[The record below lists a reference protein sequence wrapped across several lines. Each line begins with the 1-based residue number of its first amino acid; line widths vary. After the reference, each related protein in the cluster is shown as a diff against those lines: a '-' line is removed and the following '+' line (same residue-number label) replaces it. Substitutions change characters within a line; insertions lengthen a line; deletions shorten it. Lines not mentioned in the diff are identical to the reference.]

1 MITYHAIGSGANA
14 AAYHDKAFSAEGN
27 VRDADNYYMDE
38 SAGAKWQGKGARVL
52 GIEGTQVDRED
63 FINFLDGK
71 LLNPETG
78 KTQNLA
84 SRGNADRRAG
94 FDLSVAPP
102 KSVSVMALVAGDDRL
117 IKAHENANNKAMS
130 WLEEHASLI
139 RVKDN
144 QGENVKEQTGNLLW
158 ATIRHETN
166 RENEPQL
173 HNHNVVPAVT
183 YDLDRKT
190 WRSLTNDEI
199 LVLRNG
205 ADDIYKATLLQETR
219 LAGYQV
225 EHSKNGRDFEIAGM
239 SAQQIAAFSGRSQ
252 QIDDAIR
259 ARGFDPEDASW
270 AMRQAAAL
278 DTRAK
283 KHDLPSDVL
292 NSAWNERAQELGLN
306 LAGMVDAAKER
317 AATLDPEALKA
328 EDKRLASLA
337 VSEAIEHLAERE
349 QAFTVANLE
358 KTAALMGKSVIED
371 VKAAIE
377 DHREG
382 HMILGRDGMPSGAA
396 WLTTQKALNAEKEL
410 VSTIVEGFG
419 KGQAVLSSSSEFDQM
434 LSEFEAKKSQALGID
449 FKLSGEQV
457 NAAKNTLMHHDKFQA
472 IQGDAGTGKTAAL
485 EFVREVAESKG
496 WNIQGVATTSSAA
509 EELQASSGIK
519 SNTIAGFFADRKN
532 AAKDLSMEIEALK
545 YKLQTAGQ
553 DRGPAAP
560 RIEVKHLE
568 VRSFDLNFG
577 TNRYTFDHK
586 TESVYKS
593 DGGLMSRVAGLLLD
607 AAEKHRG
614 GAEKL
619 TGEASTLG
627 ERLKVFAS
635 EKVVGLAESLGEKM
649 ISYEKVGVVEAHAAR
664 NALYTAN
671 REERMSKV
679 IEQLNTKEAQFRNLS
694 AHGDLAG
701 RPTLYVMD
709 EASMTGANDWLR
721 FVKFVAKNGA
731 RGVFQGDIQQHGS
744 VASGR
749 AFEQAQAAGMNVSVL
764 EETKRFERATRQTK
778 EAVKAIKGRGYAEA
792 IGMLDRTEVES
803 KDLAS
808 VVASRYLANLT
819 ELKSQGVESPV
830 VAVIAVTNKDRKD
843 TNSQIQGLLQVNG
856 LLGAD
861 NFGKE
866 HFDDPQLTSAEKRN
880 AGILSGANVNRLVLN
895 QNYKEVGLS
904 RGDVIVVKAYDV
916 ERNRIIGTVEGRGVP
931 VSINPDKQRNFS
943 PYVLDKREFAVGDK
957 IETRAIIRQG
967 KGEDAVLIKNGKR
980 GVVTGLTDQ
989 GASVKWSD
997 GRETQLSNAS
1007 LRSTDLG
1014 YAHTTVKDQGAT
1026 YHRMI
1031 IAASDKGAAVFNRH
1045 SVYVASTR
1053 AKFNTEIVTSNFEG
1067 MLKSAG
1073 KDSAKTTAHDLTSSV
1088 NHSDALI
1095 KQLELSKANERGGED
1110 RGVQTIK
1117 TETKVRRGQEK
1128 SSGLDRM

>member
-1 MITYHAIGSGANA
+1 MITYHAIGSGSDA

-52 GIEGTQVDRED
+52 GLEGAQVDRKD

-71 LLNPETG
+71 IFNPETG

-84 SRGNADRRAG
+84 GRGNSDRRAG
-94 FDLSVAPP
+94 IDLSVAPP
-102 KSVSVMALVAGDDRL
+102 KSVSVMALVGGDDRL
-117 IKAHENANNKAMS
+117 IKAHETANNKAMT
-130 WLEEHASLI
+130 WLEEHASII

-144 QGENVKEQTGNLLW
+144 DGQNVKEQTGNLMW

-173 HNHNVVPAVT
+173 HNHNVVAAVT

-199 LVLRNG
+199 MVLRNG

-239 SAQQIAAFSGRSQ
+239 SEKQIAAFSGRSK

-259 ARGFDPEDASW
+259 ARGFDPDEASW
-270 AMRQAAAL
+270 AMRQSAAL

-283 KHDLPSDVL
+283 KQELPSGVL
-292 NSAWNERAQELGLN
+292 HSAWNERAQDLGLN
-306 LAGMVDAAKER
+306 LAAMVDAAKDR
-317 AATLDPEALKA
+317 AAHLDRDALKA
-328 EDKRLASLA
+328 EDKRLAGLA
-337 VSEAIEHLAERE
+337 VSEAIEHLSERE
-349 QAFTVANLE
+349 QSFTVANLE
-358 KTAALMGKSVIED
+358 KTAVLMGKSVIDD
-371 VKAAIE
+371 VKAAIG
-377 DHREG
+377 DHRDG
-382 HMILGRDGMPSGAA
+382 QMILGRDGMPSGAD
-396 WLTTQKALNAEKEL
+396 WLTTQKALNTEKEL

-419 KGQAVLSSSSEFDQM
+419 KGQAVLTSDAEFNQF
-434 LSEFEAKKSQALGID
+434 LSEFEAKKSQALGLD

-457 NAAKNTLMHHDKFQA
+457 NAAKNTLMHQDKFQA

-485 EFVREVAESKG
+485 EFVREVAERKG
-496 WNIQGVATTSSAA
+496 WDIQGVATTSSAA

-519 SNTIAGFFADRKN
+519 SNTIAGFFADRNN
-532 AAKDLSMEIEALK
+532 AAKDLSMEIEGLK
-545 YKLQTAGQ
+545 YKLQKGG
-553 DRGPAAP
+553 RGRDPAAP

-568 VRSFDLNFG
+568 AKSFDLNFG

-614 GAEKL
+614 GAEKQP
-619 TGEASTLG
+619 GEASTLG

-635 EKVVGLAESLGEKM
+635 EKVAGLAESLGEKL
-649 ISYEKVGVVEAHAAR
+649 IGYEKVGVVEAHAAR

-671 REERMSKV
+671 RDDRMSKV
-679 IEQLNTKEAQFRNLS
+679 IEQLNNKEAQFSNLT
-694 AHGDLAG
+694 AHGNLAG

-764 EETKRFERATRQTK
+764 EETKRFDRATKQTK

-792 IGMLDRTEVES
+792 IGMLDRTEVDS
-803 KDLAS
+803 KDLAE
-808 VVASRYLANLT
+808 VVAKRYLTNLT
-819 ELKSQGVESPV
+819 ELKNKGVESPV

-843 TNSQIQGLLQVNG
+843 TNSQIQSLLQVNG

-861 NFGKE
+861 NYSKE

-880 AGILSGANVNRLVLN
+880 AGILSGAKVNRLVIN

-904 RGDVIVVKAYDV
+904 RGDVVIVKAYDI
-916 ERNRIIGTVEGRGVP
+916 ERNRIIGVVEGRGVP
-931 VSINPDKQRNFS
+931 VSINPDKQSKFS

-989 GASVKWSD
+989 GASIRWND
-997 GRETQLSNAS
+997 GRETELSNAS
-1007 LRSTDLG
+1007 MRFTDLG

-1031 IAASDKGAAVFNRH
+1031 IAASDKGAMVFNRL
-1045 SVYVASTR
+1045 SVYVAATR
-1053 AKFNTEIVTSNFEG
+1053 AKFNTEIVTSNFAG
-1067 MLKSAG
+1067 MLKSSG
-1073 KDSAKTTAHDLTSSV
+1073 KDSAKTTAHDLTASV
-1088 NHSDALI
+1088 NPSDALV
-1095 KQLELSKANERGGED
+1095 KQLEVSKVNDRGAED
-1110 RGVQTIK
+1110 RGVQTAN
-1117 TETKVRRGQEK
+1117 TESKVRGGQEK
-1128 SSGLDRM
+1128 TSGVERM